1 MKIFK
6 STKRKLKKISC
17 GIALFVFTTNI
28 TLVGATSALPGEP
41 KDVHI
46 ASADHM
52 VISEVQIGQIGNADN
67 EFVELYNPTTSSVDL
82 SELSLKLHIR
92 NSSGT
97 DNNKTLT
104 FINKEI
110 PSNGFFLIVP
120 NNVYGLSI
128 HADAT
133 YSTSGNMLVVNGGV
147 YISASTTAG
156 IGVIDKVGW
165 GTQPAGGYEG
175 TVFNPSILN
184 GQSIER
190 ANGVDTDNNSVDFK
204 LTTTPN
210 PQNSYSPAP
219 VVTVNSLRTNNTK
232 PIITGTID
240 DPEAAISIKI
250 GSNEYPAI
258 NNGATWETNITSALA
273 EGIYDVQVTAIDEGG
288 NIGNDTTADELEV
301 DLTGPEINIV
311 LSSEYISLDNPTVT
325 ISYDLSETADV
336 EMNIYATGSDE
347 SLKSFSDS
355 GVTEGDET
363 WDGTREGETEILDS
377 GGYDV
382 EIQATDELGNVSS
395 KIAQIKI
402 DMEAPDA
409 TSDSIV
415 NTSNPT
421 KNNNPEVIGKYSI
434 NSGVEKVVVVF
445 DKDGQKYE
453 KEAVLDEDNGTYST
467 RKEDAFITIILEEG
481 KEVISNLVTLP
492 DGTYKVSAVS
502 YDAAGNSAIE
512 NIKDADALVIDTIA
526 PSVPT
531 GLKTVSKMPSSI
543 SISWTANT
551 EKDLLGYRV
560 YWGTK
565 EGEYKNIE
573 DVGISTSYT
582 LKGLTSST
590 TYYFKVLAY
599 DRASNESLLS
609 SSLEE
614 KTSAIVTST
623 ASTDSD
629 TQDDTKS
636 SPKEENKGVVESAQ
650 AASPENVNKDEQKD
664 DQSKN
669 EQSAQTKGRNNLF
682 LLSIL
687 LLVFGVSGY
696 YYYSL
701 NPEKFKNLKFPK
713 LPGIK

>member
-1 MKIFK
+1 
-6 STKRKLKKISC
+6 
-17 GIALFVFTTNI
+17 
-28 TLVGATSALPGEP
+28 
-41 KDVHI
+41 
-46 ASADHM
+46 
-52 VISEVQIGQIGNADN
+52 
-67 EFVELYNPTTSSVDL
+67 
-82 SELSLKLHIR
+82 
-92 NSSGT
+92 
-97 DNNKTLT
+97 
-104 FINKEI
+104 
-110 PSNGFFLIVP
+110 
-120 NNVYGLSI
+120 
-128 HADAT
+128 
-133 YSTSGNMLVVNGGV
+133 
-147 YISASTTAG
+147 
-156 IGVIDKVGW
+156 
-165 GTQPAGGYEG
+165 
-175 TVFNPSILN
+175 
-184 GQSIER
+184 
-190 ANGVDTDNNSVDFK
+190 
-204 LTTTPN
+204 
-210 PQNSYSPAP
+210 
-219 VVTVNSLRTNNTK
+219 
-232 PIITGTID
+232 
-240 DPEAAISIKI
+240 
-250 GSNEYPAI
+250 
-258 NNGATWETNITSALA
+258 
-273 EGIYDVQVTAIDEGG
+273 
-288 NIGNDTTADELEV
+288 
-301 DLTGPEINIV
+301 LTGPEINIS

-347 SLKSFSDS
+347 LLKNFSDS
-355 GVTEGDET
+355 GITEGDET
-363 WDGTREGETEILDS
+363 WDGTREGATEILDS
-377 GGYDV
+377 EVYDV

-421 KNNNPEVIGKYSI
+421 NNNNPEVIGKYST
-434 NSGVEKVVVVF
+434 NSDVEKVVVVF

-453 KEAVLDEDNGTYST
+453 KEVVLDEDNGSYST
-467 RKEDAFITIILEEG
+467 RKEDVFITTILEED
-481 KEVISNLVTLP
+481 KEVSSSLAILP

-502 YDAAGNSAIE
+502 YDAAGNLAIE

-543 SISWTANT
+543 SISWDKNT
-551 EKDLLGYRV
+551 EEDLLGYRV

-573 DVGISTSYT
+573 DVGMSTSYT